1 MEAAATHFWKACVGD
16 LTRHPIRDT
25 VNHLALDDLFA
36 EEAGR
41 PQPGDRRKDAV
52 VIDFQD
58 GFEQSMRGRVAC
70 HRDQLQYPAVEVRD
84 AIEALP
90 DQLIDTSRDDG
101 GGVWRQRPLLFMDQ
115 QLLLDQVVDQRLDE
129 QGRAAG
135 SRVEQSDQLGRTLTL
150 EQLGGHIFDCVW
162 RKLAEVHL
170 LGYAG
175 AVDAAHQSAQ
185 AACRIDL
192 LRDVRGEDEHGM
204 VRYAARQV
212 VQELDGG
219 VIRPV
224 QVVDKQRHRRLSR
237 EKVEQ
242 PRNVLEEPG
251 LLKGGIAER
260 LRRRLLQLGEEQA
273 EVPEVAGER

>member
-1 MEAAATHFWKACVGD
+1 M
-16 LTRHPIRDT
+16 
-25 VNHLALDDLFA
+25 
-36 EEAGR
+36 
-41 PQPGDRRKDAV
+41 
-52 VIDFQD
+52 
-58 GFEQSMRGRVAC
+58 
-70 HRDQLQYPAVEVRD
+70 
-84 AIEALP
+84 
-90 DQLIDTSRDDG
+90 
-101 GGVWRQRPLLFMDQ
+101 
-115 QLLLDQVVDQRLDE
+115 
-129 QGRAAG
+129 
-135 SRVEQSDQLGRTLTL
+135 
-150 EQLGGHIFDCVW
+150 
-162 RKLAEVHL
+162 HL

-242 PRNVLEEPG
+242 PRNVLEESG
-251 LLKGGIAER
+251 LLKGGIAEH
-260 LRRRLLQLGEEQA
+260 LRRRLVQVREK
-273 EVPEVAGER
+273 